1 MKKTFNSMAE
11 LKAFAL
17 RRGAEV
23 RQGQQRFNSNRGKT
37 TPAAEQDSKK
47 DTRR

>member
-1 MKKTFNSMAE
+1 MKKQFSSMAE

-23 RQGQQRFNSNRGKT
+23 RQGQQRFNSNRQKT
-37 TPAAEQDSKK
+37 EQKQQISKK
-47 DTRR
+47 DSSR